1 MVIYMK
7 SVLTAENLS
16 YMLGGMKL
24 TLEIAV
30 CASVIAILLGTVL
43 ALAKTYCKGKTGFL
57 NIIATIYVEIFR
69 CTPQLLWILM
79 FRFCV
84 KGGGFN
90 LGVISLSVVSAPYI
104 CEIVR
109 GGLNNI
115 SKGQFEAGYSQGY
128 SFFKILRFIILPQAF
143 RAVIPSMMSQVV
155 SIIKSTSLLAS
166 INIFEY
172 LFTCNT
178 VMVNAT
184 SLSGIFT
191 VYLMEAAGYFIVCYL
206 LVILVNIFSKRL
218 KFA

>member
-1 MVIYMK
+1 MTDVFT
-7 SVLTAENLS
+7 VENMT

-30 CASVIAILLGTVL
+30 CATVISIVLGTVL
-43 ALAKTYCKGKTGFL
+43 ALAKTYCKGIFSPL
-57 NIIATIYVEIFR
+57 SIVASIYVELFR

-79 FRFCV
+79 FRFFV
-84 KGGGFN
+84 KGGGFH
-90 LGVISLSVVSAPYI
+90 LGVVSLSIVSAPYI

-115 SKGQFEAGYSQGY
+115 SKGQFEAGYSQG
-128 SFFKILRFIILPQAF
+128 FRLRQILLFIVLPQAF
-143 RAVIPSMMSQVV
+143 RAIIPSLISQVA

-178 VMVNAT
+178 VMLNA
-184 SLSGIFT
+184 SSISGIFI
-191 VYLMEAAGYFIVCYL
+191 VYFMEALGYFIVCYL
-206 LVILVNIFSKRL
+206 LIVLVNLVSRKL

>member
-1 MVIYMK
+1 MK
-7 SVLTAENLS
+7 EILTADNIT

-30 CASVIAILLGTVL
+30 CAGVIAIVLGTIL
-43 ALAKTYCKGKTGFL
+43 ALAKTYCKGSLGFI
-57 NIIATIYVEIFR
+57 NVIATIYVEIFR

-79 FRFCV
+79 FRFFV

-90 LGVISLSVVSAPYI
+90 LGVVSLSVVSAPYI

-115 SKGQFEAGYSQGY
+115 NKGQFEAGYSQG
-128 SFFKILRFIILPQAF
+128 FNFIKILLFIVLPQTF
-143 RAVIPSMMSQVV
+143 RAIIPSLMSQVV
-155 SIIKSTSLLAS
+155 SIVKSTSLLAS

-178 VMVNAT
+178 VMVSAT
-184 SLSGIFT
+184 NISGIFT
-191 VYLMEAAGYFIVCYL
+191 VYIMEAAGYFIVCYL
-206 LVILVNIFSKRL
+206 MVFLVNAARRKM